1 MLWLISF
8 PDSLR
13 QIAIDDDSHELGF
26 IEFSGLGNPQNYS
39 RAEQSRKCQTGLAAL
54 TFASEQHRKA
64 KSQAHD
70 DACDDLV
77 QVGENRHSRRDAAL
91 THLVEGNSRTDPE
104 ESDSYNIIERARGD
118 ERCRDALTHAV
129 AL

>member
-91 THLVEGNSRTDPE
+91 AVWSAFHITR
-104 ESDSYNIIERARGD
+104 
-118 ERCRDALTHAV
+118 LTSCWRRLCLWLLFDRV
-129 AL
+129 G